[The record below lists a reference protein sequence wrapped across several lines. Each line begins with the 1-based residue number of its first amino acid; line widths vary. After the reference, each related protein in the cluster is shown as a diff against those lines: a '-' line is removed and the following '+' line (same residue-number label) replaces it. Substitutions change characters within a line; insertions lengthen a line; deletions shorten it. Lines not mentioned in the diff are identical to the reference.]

1 MPTPHLQRL
10 AEEGILFRQAFCAAP
25 TCSPSR
31 ASLLTGEYP
40 HSNGQLGLVNRGI
53 ELPDPSKHIVNLLK
67 ENGYFTALIGFQHVR
82 KDPRTIGYDYVSYR
96 NVNAGVLVPE
106 VVQFLGNPP
115 KQPFFLSVGFT
126 ETHRKFYE
134 PESEELAKY
143 CRPPAPLP
151 DTPETRADMAAFMT
165 SLKALDRGIGQILQ
179 ALAKN
184 GLDQNTLVIC
194 TTDHGIAFPA
204 MKCNLTD
211 HGIGVMLIMRGPGGF
226 SGGKV
231 SDALISQVDIYPTIC
246 ELLGITPPERLQGR
260 SFMPIVRGEKEEV
273 NEAIYAEINYHCQY
287 EPVRA
292 VRTKRW
298 KYIRRFLDRNTPLL
312 ANTDASPSKELWL
325 KNGFAELPVAREA
338 LYDLIFDP
346 NEANNLA
353 EDPSKKE
360 ILDDMRERLHRWM
373 QETNDPLLDGEVPLP
388 PGAVVNHPD
397 DLDPQDIWRYTE
409 RPKDYV

>member
-1 MPTPHLQRL
+1 
-10 AEEGILFRQAFCAAP
+10 
-25 TCSPSR
+25 
-31 ASLLTGEYP
+31 
-40 HSNGQLGLVNRGI
+40 
-53 ELPDPSKHIVNLLK
+53 
-67 ENGYFTALIGFQHVR
+67 
-82 KDPRTIGYDYVSYR
+82 
-96 NVNAGVLVPE
+96 
-106 VVQFLGNPP
+106 
-115 KQPFFLSVGFT
+115 
-126 ETHRKFYE
+126 
-134 PESEELAKY
+134 
-143 CRPPAPLP
+143 
-151 DTPETRADMAAFMT
+151 MT

-388 PGAVVNHPD
+388 PGAVVNNPD
-397 DLDPQDIWRYTE
+397 DLDPHDIWKYTE